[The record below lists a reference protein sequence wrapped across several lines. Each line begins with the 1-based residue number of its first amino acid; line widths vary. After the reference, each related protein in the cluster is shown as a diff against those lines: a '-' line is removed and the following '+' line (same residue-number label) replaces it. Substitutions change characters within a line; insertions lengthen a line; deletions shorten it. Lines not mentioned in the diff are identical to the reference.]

1 MYSFYLDFLRDPK
14 VWLSFLTLSLM
25 EIVLGIDNVI
35 FISLLVSK
43 LPPERQLTAR
53 TLGLTLA
60 LAMRVIFLVSIVW
73 ITRLVEPVFEL
84 AGMGFSWRDLI
95 LLGGGVFLIAK
106 ATTEIHTTIDAKAEA
121 TGADPARLF
130 ALVITQIVLLDLVF
144 SIDSV
149 LTAIGMSDILG
160 VMIAAVFVAIL
171 IMLFASGPLSRF
183 IERHPTTKIL
193 ALAFLLMIGIALVAD
208 GLEFHIPRGYLYF
221 AIAFSV
227 GVEALNLLL
236 RRRRGPL

>member
-1 MYSFYLDFLRDPK
+1 MDRYQLDFLLDPE

-25 EIVLGIDNVI
+25 EIVLGIDNII
-35 FISLLVSK
+35 FISLLVSR
-43 LPPERQLTAR
+43 LPPARQFAAR
-53 TLGLTLA
+53 TVGLTLA
-60 LAMRVIFLVSIVW
+60 LVMRVIFLISIVW
-73 ITRLVEPVFEL
+73 ITRLVEPVFVVL
-84 AGMGFSWRDLI
+84 GMDLSWRDLI
-95 LLGGGVFLIAK
+95 LLGGGIFLIAK
-106 ATTEIHTTIDAKAEA
+106 ATTEIHATIDASDQPSGVA
-121 TGADPARLF
+121 PARLF

-160 VMIAAVFVAIL
+160 VMIAAVFVAII
-171 IMLFASGPLSRF
+171 IMLVASGPLSRF
-183 IERHPTTKIL
+183 IERHPTTKML
-193 ALAFLLMIGIALVAD
+193 ALAFLLMIGVALVAD

-236 RRRRGPL
+236 RRKRGPL

>member
-1 MYSFYLDFLRDPK
+1 MYCFCLDFLLDPK

-25 EIVLGIDNVI
+25 EVVLGIDNVI

-43 LPPERQLTAR
+43 LPPERQFPAR
-53 TLGLTLA
+53 TLGLALA
-60 LAMRVIFLVSIVW
+60 LVMRVIFLVSIVW
-73 ITRLVEPVFEL
+73 ITRLVEPVFEV
-84 AGMGFSWRDLI
+84 AGMGLSWRDLI

-106 ATTEIHTTIDAKAEA
+106 ATTEIHATLDARPEA
-121 TGADPARLF
+121 IGVAPARLF

-171 IMLFASGPLSRF
+171 IMLVASGPLSRF

-236 RRRRGPL
+236 RRRRGSL